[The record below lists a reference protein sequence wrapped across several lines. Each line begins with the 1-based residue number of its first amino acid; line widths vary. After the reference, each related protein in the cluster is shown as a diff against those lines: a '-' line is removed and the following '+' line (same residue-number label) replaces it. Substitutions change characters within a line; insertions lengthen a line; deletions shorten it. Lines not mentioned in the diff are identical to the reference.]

1 MLDSLSSGIAQCS
14 SAIVHCP
21 RQMLVVLTNIPT
33 PYRTAFFDALA
44 EAAACA
50 GKRFHVLYCAKT
62 EPGRHWPYDSSKMK
76 HAHTVLRGF
85 HPSLT
90 GIHAHLNPGVLAELN
105 LLKPDTLLLAG
116 SWNTPTIL
124 IAGLNIYSPAPR
136 RFFWSEGHADA
147 ALHKSGLIAWLRRR
161 VYRTFDGFAVP
172 NAKSAEWAIAQAG
185 SARPV
190 VNLPNAIDAAFFK
203 RPSGDARSQA
213 RQKLGFPGESRVLV
227 QVSALTERKGVL
239 PLAKAFLG
247 LSYADRA
254 GACLVFVGAGEQRS
268 ELEGLAAQSA
278 GSIRLLGQLPPEE
291 VRQVLW
297 AADAFVLNTRLDP
310 NPLSAI
316 EASAAG
322 LPIVMSAA
330 AGNIREVVETPNT
343 GFVIRDTKDP
353 SEALR
358 AVLSA
363 SDASLVEMGA
373 RSAEIA
379 RTQFDAFAVARSLVR
394 QLYP

>member
-1 MLDSLSSGIAQCS
+1 MS
-14 SAIVHCP
+14 
-21 RQMLVVLTNIPT
+21 LVVLTNIPT

-62 EPGRHWPYDSSKMK
+62 EPGRHWPYDASKMK

-90 GIHAHLNPGVLAELN
+90 GISAHLNPGVLAELN
-105 LLKPDTLLLAG
+105 LLKPDTLLIAG
-116 SWNTPTIL
+116 SWNTPTML
-124 IAGLNIYSPAPR
+124 TAGLNIYSPAPR

-185 SARPV
+185 SPRPIV
-190 VNLPNAIDAAFFK
+190 TLPNAIDASFFK
-203 RPSGDARSQA
+203 RPSGDIRSQA
-213 RQKLGFPGESRVLV
+213 RAKLGLPEKGRVLV
-227 QVSALTERKGVL
+227 QVSTLTERKGVL
-239 PLAKAFLG
+239 PLAKSFLG
-247 LSYADRA
+247 LAAAERE
-254 GACLVFVGAGEQRS
+254 GARLLFVGEGEQRS
-268 ELEGLAAQSA
+268 ELESLAASSA
-278 GSIRLLGQLPPEE
+278 GTIRVLGQLPPED
-291 VRQVLW
+291 VRQALW
-297 AADAFVLNTRLDP
+297 AADVFVLNTRLDP

-330 AGNIREVVETPNT
+330 AGNIGEIVEAPDA
-343 GFVIRDTKDP
+343 GFVIRDPADP
-353 SEALR
+353 TEALR

-363 SDASLVEMGA
+363 SDEQLAAMGA
-373 RSAEIA
+373 RAA
-379 RTQFDAFAVARSLVR
+379 LNAQRFDAPAVARSLIK
-394 QLYP
+394 QLYPAG

>member
-1 MLDSLSSGIAQCS
+1 MS
-14 SAIVHCP
+14 
-21 RQMLVVLTNIPT
+21 LVVLTNIPT

-44 EAAACA
+44 EEAARA
-50 GKRFHVLYCAKT
+50 GRRFHVLYCAKT
-62 EPGRHWPYDSSKMK
+62 EPGRHWPYDAAKIR

-85 HPSLT
+85 HPSLA
-90 GIHAHLNPGVLAELN
+90 GVHAHLNPGVLAELN
-105 LLKPDTLLLAG
+105 LLKPDTLIIAG
-116 SWNTPTIL
+116 AWNTPTML
-124 IAGLNIYSPAPR
+124 VAGLNIYSPHPR

-147 ALHKSGLIAWLRRR
+147 ALHKGGLIAWLRRR
-161 VYRTFDGFAVP
+161 MYRTFDGFAVP

-203 RPSGDARSQA
+203 RPSSDARSQA
-213 RQKLGFPGESRVLV
+213 RQKLGLPVEGRVLV

-239 PLAKAFLG
+239 PLAQAFLG
-247 LSYADRA
+247 LSETDRA
-254 GACLVFVGAGEQRS
+254 GACLVFVGEGELRA
-268 ELEGLAAQSA
+268 EFEGLAAQSA
-278 GSIRLLGQLPPEE
+278 GTIRLLGQLPPEE
-291 VRQVLW
+291 VRKVLW

-330 AGNIREVVETPNT
+330 AGNITEIVEAPNA
-343 GFVIRDTKDP
+343 GFVIRDPVDP
-353 SEALR
+353 TEALR

-363 SDASLVEMGA
+363 SDEQLAAMGA
-373 RSAEIA
+373 RAA
-379 RTQFDAFAVARSLVR
+379 ANAQRFDAPAVARSLIN
-394 QLYP
+394 QLYPA

>member
-1 MLDSLSSGIAQCS
+1 MS
-14 SAIVHCP
+14 
-21 RQMLVVLTNIPT
+21 LVVLTNIPT

-62 EPGRHWPYDSSKMK
+62 EPGRHWPYDPSKMR

-85 HPSLT
+85 HPCVAGT
-90 GIHAHLNPGVLAELN
+90 TAHLNPGILAELN
-105 LLKPDTLLLAG
+105 LLKPDTLLIAG
-116 SWNTPTIL
+116 AWNTPTML
-124 IAGLNIYSPAPR
+124 VAGLNIYSPAPR

-147 ALHKSGLIAWLRRR
+147 VLHKSGLIAWLRRR

-172 NAKSAEWAIAQAG
+172 NAKSGEWALAQAG

-190 VNLPNAIDAAFFK
+190 VTLPNAIEAAFFK
-203 RPSGDARSQA
+203 RPSAEARAQA
-213 RQKLGFPGESRVLV
+213 RQKLGLSEKGRVLV

-247 LSYADRA
+247 LPAADRA
-254 GACLVFVGAGEQRS
+254 GAQLVFVGDGEQRS
-268 ELEGLAAQSA
+268 ELERLAAESA
-278 GSIRLLGQLPPEE
+278 GAIRLLGQLPPEE

-322 LPIVMSAA
+322 LPVVMSSA
-330 AGNIREVVETPNT
+330 AGNISEIVESPDA
-343 GFVIRDTKDP
+343 GFVIVDP
-353 SEALR
+353 AKPTESLR
-358 AVLSA
+358 AVLAA
-363 SDASLVEMGA
+363 SDEQLAAMGSRA
-373 RSAEIA
+373 AANAQR
-379 RTQFDAFAVARSLVR
+379 FDASTVARSIIK
-394 QLYP
+394 QLYPAG

>member
-1 MLDSLSSGIAQCS
+1 MSF
-14 SAIVHCP
+14 
-21 RQMLVVLTNIPT
+21 VVLTNIPT

-62 EPGRHWPYDSSKMK
+62 EPGRHWPYDPSKMK

-85 HPSLT
+85 HPALT
-90 GIHAHLNPGVLAELN
+90 GMQAHLNPGVLAELN

-116 SWNTPTIL
+116 SWNTPTML
-124 IAGLNIYSPAPR
+124 IAGLNIYSPRPR

-190 VNLPNAIDAAFFK
+190 VRLPNAIDAAFFK
-203 RPSGDARSQA
+203 RPSSDARSQA
-213 RQKLGFPGESRVLV
+213 RQRLGLPVEGRVLV
-227 QVSALTERKGVL
+227 QVSALTDRKGVL
-239 PLAKAFLG
+239 PLAQAFLG
-247 LSYADRA
+247 LSDADRA
-254 GACLVFVGAGEQRS
+254 GARLVFVGEGEQRA
-268 ELEGLAAQSA
+268 ELESLAAQSA
-278 GSIRLLGQLPPEE
+278 GAIRLLGQLPPEE

-322 LPIVMSAA
+322 LPVVMSAS
-330 AGNIREVVETPNT
+330 AGNYLEIVEAPNA
-343 GFVIRDTKDP
+343 GVVIRDAADP
-353 SEALR
+353 TDALR
-358 AVLSA
+358 AALSA
-363 SDASLVEMGA
+363 SDELLAAMGA
-373 RSAEIA
+373 RAATNAQRFEA
-379 RTQFDAFAVARSLVR
+379 MTVARSLIK
-394 QLYP
+394 QLYSAA

>member
-1 MLDSLSSGIAQCS
+1 
-14 SAIVHCP
+14 
-21 RQMLVVLTNIPT
+21 
-33 PYRTAFFDALA
+33 
-44 EAAACA
+44 
-50 GKRFHVLYCAKT
+50 
-62 EPGRHWPYDSSKMK
+62 MK

-90 GIHAHLNPGVLAELN
+90 GIQAHLNPGVLAELN

-116 SWNTPTIL
+116 SWNTPTML
-124 IAGLNIYSPAPR
+124 IAGLNIYSPHPR

-147 ALHKSGLIAWLRRR
+147 ALHKTGLIAWLRRR

-190 VNLPNAIDAAFFK
+190 IDLPNAIDATFFK
-203 RPSGDARSQA
+203 RPSSDARTQS
-213 RQKLGFPGESRVLV
+213 RHKLGLPVEGRVLV

-247 LSYADRA
+247 LSDAERA
-254 GACLVFVGAGEQRS
+254 GARLVFVGEGEQRA

-278 GSIRLLGQLPPEE
+278 GAIRLLGQLPPEE

-330 AGNIREVVETPNT
+330 AGNIREVVEIPQT
-343 GFVIRDTKDP
+343 GFVIQDP
-353 SEALR
+353 ENPAKSLR
-358 AVLSA
+358 AALSA
-363 SDASLVEMGA
+363 SHAQLAEMGA
-373 RSAEIA
+373 RAAELA
-379 RTQFDAFAVARSLVR
+379 RTQFDAAAVAKWFVS
-394 QLYP
+394 QLYPRP

>member
-1 MLDSLSSGIAQCS
+1 MS
-14 SAIVHCP
+14 
-21 RQMLVVLTNIPT
+21 LVVLTNIPT

-44 EAAACA
+44 EEAARA

-62 EPGRHWPYDSSKMK
+62 EPGRHWPYDSAKMK

-116 SWNTPTIL
+116 SWNTPTML

-147 ALHKSGLIAWLRRR
+147 ALHKTGLIAWLRRR

-203 RPSGDARSQA
+203 RPSSDARSQA
-213 RQKLGFPGESRVLV
+213 RQKLGLPVEGRVLV

-239 PLAKAFLG
+239 PLAQAFLG
-247 LSYADRA
+247 LSETDRA
-254 GACLVFVGAGEQRS
+254 GACLVFVGEGELRAD
-268 ELEGLAAQSA
+268 LEGLAAQSA
-278 GSIRLLGQLPPEE
+278 GSIRLLGQLSPEE

-330 AGNIREVVETPNT
+330 AGNITEIVEAPNA
-343 GFVIRDTKDP
+343 GFVIRDPADP
-353 SEALR
+353 SLALR

-363 SDASLVEMGA
+363 SDAELTAMGERA
-373 RSAEIA
+373 AANAQR
-379 RTQFDAFAVARSLVR
+379 FDALAVARSLIN

>member
-1 MLDSLSSGIAQCS
+1 MS
-14 SAIVHCP
+14 
-21 RQMLVVLTNIPT
+21 LVVLTNIPT

-44 EAAACA
+44 EEAARA

-62 EPGRHWPYDSSKMK
+62 EPGRHWPYDSAKMK

-116 SWNTPTIL
+116 SWNTPTML

-147 ALHKSGLIAWLRRR
+147 ALHKTGLIAWLRRR
-161 VYRTFDGFAVP
+161 VYRTFDGVAVP

-203 RPSGDARSQA
+203 RPSSDARSQA
-213 RQKLGFPGESRVLV
+213 RQKLGLPVEGRVLV

-239 PLAKAFLG
+239 PLAQAFLG
-247 LSYADRA
+247 LSETDRA
-254 GACLVFVGAGEQRS
+254 GACLVFVGEGELRA
-268 ELEGLAAQSA
+268 EFEGLAAQSA
-278 GSIRLLGQLPPEE
+278 GTIRLLGQLPPEE

-330 AGNIREVVETPNT
+330 AGNITEIVEAPNA
-343 GFVIRDTKDP
+343 GFVIRDPADP
-353 SEALR
+353 TEALH

-363 SDASLVEMGA
+363 SDEQLAAMGA
-373 RSAEIA
+373 RAA
-379 RTQFDAFAVARSLVR
+379 ANAQRFDAPAVARSLIK
-394 QLYP
+394 QLYPSA

>member
-1 MLDSLSSGIAQCS
+1 MS
-14 SAIVHCP
+14 
-21 RQMLVVLTNIPT
+21 LVVLTNIPT

-44 EAAACA
+44 EEAARA
-50 GKRFHVLYCAKT
+50 GRRFHVLYCAKT
-62 EPGRHWPYDSSKMK
+62 EPGRHWPYDAAKIR

-85 HPSLT
+85 HPSLA
-90 GIHAHLNPGVLAELN
+90 GVHAHLNPGVLAELN
-105 LLKPDTLLLAG
+105 LLKPDTLIIAG
-116 SWNTPTIL
+116 AWNTPTML
-124 IAGLNIYSPAPR
+124 VAGLNIYSPHPR

-147 ALHKSGLIAWLRRR
+147 ALHKGGLIAWLRRR
-161 VYRTFDGFAVP
+161 MYRTFDGFAVP

-203 RPSGDARSQA
+203 RPSSDARSQA
-213 RQKLGFPGESRVLV
+213 RQKLGLPVEGRVLV

-239 PLAKAFLG
+239 PLAQAFLG
-247 LSYADRA
+247 LSETDRA
-254 GACLVFVGAGEQRS
+254 GACLVFVGEGELRA
-268 ELEGLAAQSA
+268 EFEGLAAQSA
-278 GSIRLLGQLPPEE
+278 GTIRLLGQLPPEE
-291 VRQVLW
+291 VRKVLW

-330 AGNIREVVETPNT
+330 AGNITEIVEAPNA
-343 GFVIRDTKDP
+343 GFVIRDPADP
-353 SEALR
+353 TEALH

-363 SDASLVEMGA
+363 SDEQLAAMGA
-373 RSAEIA
+373 RAA
-379 RTQFDAFAVARSLVR
+379 ANAQRFDAPAVARSLIN

>member
-1 MLDSLSSGIAQCS
+1 M
-14 SAIVHCP
+14 
-21 RQMLVVLTNIPT
+21 
-33 PYRTAFFDALA
+33 
-44 EAAACA
+44 EAA
-50 GKRFHVLYCAKT
+50 
-62 EPGRHWPYDSSKMK
+62 EPGRHWPYEPAKMK

-116 SWNTPTIL
+116 SWNTPTML
-124 IAGLNIYSPAPR
+124 IAGLNIYSPSPR
-136 RFFWSEGHADA
+136 RYFWSEGHADA
-147 ALHKSGLIAWLRRR
+147 ALHKSGMIAWLRRR

-190 VNLPNAIDAAFFK
+190 VNLPNAIDASFFK
-203 RPSGDARSQA
+203 RPSGDTRRQA
-213 RQKLGFPGESRVLV
+213 RQKLGLPSEGRVLV

-247 LSYADRA
+247 LTAADRA
-254 GACLVFVGAGEQRS
+254 GACLVFVGEGGQRA
-268 ELEGLAAQSA
+268 ELESLAAQSA
-278 GSIRLLGQLPPEE
+278 GTIRLLGQLPPEE

-322 LPIVMSAA
+322 LPVVMSAA
-330 AGNIREVVETPNT
+330 AGNIQEVVEAHNC
-343 GFVIRDTKDP
+343 GYVIHDPADP
-353 SEALR
+353 S
-358 AVLSA
+358 AVLRSVLAA
-363 SDASLVEMGA
+363 SDTHLAEMGA
-373 RSAEIA
+373 SAAELA
-379 RTQFDAFAVARSLVR
+379 RTQFDAVAVARSLLR
-394 QLYP
+394 QLYLAA

>member
-1 MLDSLSSGIAQCS
+1 MS
-14 SAIVHCP
+14 
-21 RQMLVVLTNIPT
+21 LVVLTNIPT

-44 EAAACA
+44 EEAAHA

-62 EPGRHWPYDSSKMK
+62 EPGRHWPYDPSKMK

-105 LLKPDTLLLAG
+105 LLKPDTLIIAG
-116 SWNTPTIL
+116 SWNTPTML
-124 IAGLNIYSPAPR
+124 VAGLNIYSPPPR

-147 ALHKSGLIAWLRRR
+147 VLHKTGLIAWLRRR

-203 RPSGDARSQA
+203 RPSSDASSQA
-213 RQKLGFPGESRVLV
+213 RQKLGLPVEGRVLV

-239 PLAKAFLG
+239 PLARAFLG
-247 LSYADRA
+247 LSDADRA
-254 GACLVFVGAGEQRS
+254 GARLVFVGEGEQRA

-278 GSIRLLGQLPPEE
+278 GAIRLLGQLPPEE
-291 VRQVLW
+291 VRQSLW

-322 LPIVMSAA
+322 LPVLMSAA
-330 AGNIREVVETPNT
+330 AGNIHEIVEAPNA
-343 GFVIRDTKDP
+343 GFVIRDPVDP
-353 SEALR
+353 TDALR

-363 SDASLVEMGA
+363 SDEQLAAMGA
-373 RSAEIA
+373 RAA
-379 RTQFDAFAVARSLVR
+379 ANAQRFDAMTVARSLIK
-394 QLYP
+394 QLYPQIS

>member
-1 MLDSLSSGIAQCS
+1 MS
-14 SAIVHCP
+14 
-21 RQMLVVLTNIPT
+21 LVVLTNIPT

-44 EAAACA
+44 AAACA

-62 EPGRHWPYDSSKMK
+62 EPGRHWPYEPAKMK

-105 LLKPDTLLLAG
+105 LLKPDMLLLAG
-116 SWNTPTIL
+116 SWNTPTML

-172 NAKSAEWAIAQAG
+172 NAKSAEWAVAQAG

-190 VNLPNAIDAAFFK
+190 VSLPNAIDAAFFK

-213 RQKLGFPGESRVLV
+213 RRKLGLPVEGRVLV

-247 LSYADRA
+247 LSDADRA
-254 GACLVFVGAGEQRS
+254 GARLVFVGEGEQRS
-268 ELEGLAAQSA
+268 ELESLASQSA

-322 LPIVMSAA
+322 LPVVMSSA
-330 AGNIREVVETPNT
+330 AGNISEIVEAPDA
-343 GFVIRDTKDP
+343 GFIIRDPANPT
-353 SEALR
+353 EALR
-358 AVLSA
+358 SVLAA
-363 SDASLVEMGA
+363 SDAELAAMGA
-373 RSAEIA
+373 LAATNAQR
-379 RTQFDAFAVARSLVR
+379 FDAMSVARSLIK
-394 QLYP
+394 QLYPSG

>member
-1 MLDSLSSGIAQCS
+1 MS
-14 SAIVHCP
+14 
-21 RQMLVVLTNIPT
+21 LVVLTNIPT

-62 EPGRHWPYDSSKMK
+62 EPGRHWPYDASKMK

-90 GIHAHLNPGVLAELN
+90 GISAHLNPGVLAELN
-105 LLKPDTLLLAG
+105 LLKPDTLLIAG
-116 SWNTPTIL
+116 SWNTPTML
-124 IAGLNIYSPAPR
+124 TAGLNIYSPAPR

-172 NAKSAEWAIAQAG
+172 NVKSAEWAIAQAG
-185 SARPV
+185 SPRPIV
-190 VNLPNAIDAAFFK
+190 TLPNAIDAAFFK

-213 RQKLGFPGESRVLV
+213 RAILGLPEKGRVLL
-227 QVSALTERKGVL
+227 QVSALNARKGVL
-239 PLAKAFLG
+239 PLAKSFLG
-247 LSYADRA
+247 LPAVERS
-254 GACLVFVGAGEQRS
+254 GARLLFVGDGEQRA
-268 ELEGLAAQSA
+268 ELESLAASSA
-278 GSIRLLGQLPPEE
+278 GTIRVLGQLPPEE
-291 VRQVLW
+291 VRQALW
-297 AADAFVLNTRLDP
+297 AADVFVLNTRLDP

-330 AGNIREVVETPNT
+330 AGNVGEIVEAPDA
-343 GFVIRDTKDP
+343 GFVIRDPADP
-353 SEALR
+353 TETLR
-358 AVLSA
+358 AVLSS
-363 SDASLVEMGA
+363 SDEQLAAMGTRA
-373 RSAEIA
+373 ALNAQR
-379 RTQFDAFAVARSLVR
+379 FDAPAVARSLIK
-394 QLYP
+394 QLYPR